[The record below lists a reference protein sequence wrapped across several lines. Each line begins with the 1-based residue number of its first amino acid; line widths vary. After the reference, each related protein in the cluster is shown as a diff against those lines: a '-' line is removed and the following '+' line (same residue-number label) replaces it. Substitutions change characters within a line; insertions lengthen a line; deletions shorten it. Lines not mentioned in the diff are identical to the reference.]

1 MARLSFWFRIITAS
15 LVAVSMSVILTG
27 CSAVRLGYNN
37 LPDIASWWLDSYID
51 FSDTQGPQAKAALQK
66 LQTWHRKEELPAI
79 AELLVQAQTLAPQNI
94 TPEQAC
100 KIWEGAQ
107 VRIESFIQESS
118 RLAAPVVSQLS
129 AKQFKHLEKE
139 WATRNEDWK
148 KQWVQGTPDARIKKR
163 VDLAAERFNSFY
175 GDLNLEQ
182 RQVLKQQFLQ
192 STWSPEES
200 YQRRLKRQQ
209 QQLMALQAMSS
220 EITKPAMP
228 LPQVEKALQSLILQS
243 VRPKD
248 AGDLSKQLQ
257 LEQQACQNLA
267 QLHNTMSPAQRLKA
281 QRKLKDY
288 ETDVRELMKI

>member
-1 MARLSFWFRIITAS
+1 MAKLSFWFRIITAS

-107 VRIESFIQESS
+107 VRVESFIQESS

-129 AKQFKHLEKE
+129 AKQLKHLEKE

-148 KQWVQGTPDARIKKR
+148 KQWVQGTPDSRIKKR

-192 STWSPEES
+192 STWSPEAS

-209 QQLMALQAMSS
+209 EQLIALQAMSS

-228 LPQVEKALQSLILQS
+228 LAQVEKSLQYLILQS

-267 QLHNTMSPAQRLKA
+267 QLHNTMTPAQRLKA

-288 ETDVRELMKI
+288 ETDVRELMKL

>member
-1 MARLSFWFRIITAS
+1 MS
-15 LVAVSMSVILTG
+15 LILTG
-27 CSAVRLGYNN
+27 CSAVRLGYNK
-37 LPDIASWWLDSYID
+37 LPEIASWWLDSYID
-51 FSDTQGPQAKAALQK
+51 FSDTQGPQAKVALQK
-66 LQTWHRKEELPAI
+66 LQAWHRKEELPAI

-129 AKQFKHLEKE
+129 AKQLKHLEKE
-139 WATRNEDWK
+139 WASRNEDWK
-148 KQWVQGTPDARIKKR
+148 KQWLQGTPDSRIKKR

-192 STWSPEES
+192 STWVPEAS
-200 YQRRLKRQQ
+200 YQRRLKRQEE
-209 QQLMALQAMSS
+209 QLIALQAMSS

-248 AGDLSKQLQ
+248 ATDLSKQLQ

>member
-1 MARLSFWFRIITAS
+1 MAKLSFWFRIITAS

-107 VRIESFIQESS
+107 VRVESFIQESS

-129 AKQFKHLEKE
+129 AKQLKHLEKE
-139 WATRNEDWK
+139 WASRNEDWK
-148 KQWVQGTPDARIKKR
+148 KQWLQGTPDSRIKKR
-163 VDLAAERFNSFY
+163 LDLAAERFNSFY

-192 STWSPEES
+192 STWTPEAS
-200 YQRRLKRQQ
+200 YQLRLKRQQ
-209 QQLMALQAMSS
+209 EQLIALQAMSS

-228 LPQVEKALQSLILQS
+228 LAQVEKALQSLILQS

-248 AGDLSKQLQ
+248 TADLSKQLQ

-267 QLHNTMSPAQRLKA
+267 QLHNTMSPAQRFKA

-288 ETDVRELMKI
+288 ETDVRELMKL

>member
-1 MARLSFWFRIITAS
+1 
-15 LVAVSMSVILTG
+15 MSVILTG

-37 LPDIASWWLDSYID
+37 LPDIASWWLDSYIN

-107 VRIESFIQESS
+107 VRVESFIQESS

-129 AKQFKHLEKE
+129 AKQLKHLEKE
-139 WATRNEDWK
+139 WASRNEDWK
-148 KQWVQGTPDARIKKR
+148 KQWVQGTPDSRIKKR

-192 STWSPEES
+192 STWSPEAS

-209 QQLMALQAMSS
+209 EQLIALQAMSS

-248 AGDLSKQLQ
+248 AAELSKQLQ

-267 QLHNTMSPAQRLKA
+267 QLHNTMTPAQRLKA

>member
-1 MARLSFWFRIITAS
+1 
-15 LVAVSMSVILTG
+15 MSVILTG

-79 AELLVQAQTLAPQNI
+79 ADLLAQAQTLAPQNI

-107 VRIESFIQESS
+107 VRVESFIQESS

-129 AKQFKHLEKE
+129 AKQLKHLEKE
-139 WATRNEDWK
+139 WASRNEDWK
-148 KQWVQGTPDARIKKR
+148 KQWVQGTPDSRIKKR

-192 STWSPEES
+192 STWSPEAS

-209 QQLMALQAMSS
+209 EQLIALQAMSS

-228 LPQVEKALQSLILQS
+228 IAQVEKALQSLILQS

-248 AGDLSKQLQ
+248 AGELSKQLQ

>member
-1 MARLSFWFRIITAS
+1 
-15 LVAVSMSVILTG
+15 MSVILTG

-107 VRIESFIQESS
+107 IRVESFIQESS

-129 AKQFKHLEKE
+129 AKQLKHLEKE
-139 WATRNEDWK
+139 WASRNEDWK
-148 KQWVQGTPDARIKKR
+148 KQWVQGTPDSRIKKR

-192 STWSPEES
+192 STWTPEAS
-200 YQRRLKRQQ
+200 YQLRLKRQQ
-209 QQLMALQAMSS
+209 EQLIALQAMSS

-228 LPQVEKALQSLILQS
+228 LAQVEKTLQALILQS

>member
-1 MARLSFWFRIITAS
+1 MAKFSFWSRIITAS
-15 LVAVSMSVILTG
+15 VVAVSMSVILTG
-27 CSAVRLGYNN
+27 CSATRLGYNK
-37 LPDIASWWLDSYID
+37 LPEIASWWLDSYID
-51 FSDTQGPQAKAALQK
+51 FTDSQGPQAKVALQK

-100 KIWEGAQ
+100 KVWESAQ
-107 VRIESFIQESS
+107 VRIESLIQESS

-129 AKQFKHLEKE
+129 AKQLKHLEKE
-139 WATRNEDWK
+139 WASRNEDWK
-148 KQWVQGTPDARIKKR
+148 KNWLQGTPDTRIKKR

-175 GDLNLEQ
+175 GDLNAEQ
-182 RQVLKQQFLQ
+182 RQLLKQQFLQ
-192 STWSPEES
+192 SAWTPEWG
-200 YQRRLKRQQ
+200 YQQRVKRQQ
-209 QQLMALQAMSS
+209 EQLTALQAMSS

-228 LPQVEKALQSLILQS
+228 LAQVEKALEALMLHS
-243 VRPKD
+243 VRPRD
-248 AGDLSKQLQ
+248 TSDLSKQLL

>member
-1 MARLSFWFRIITAS
+1 
-15 LVAVSMSVILTG
+15 MSVILTG

-209 QQLMALQAMSS
+209 EQLIALQAMSS

>member
-1 MARLSFWFRIITAS
+1 
-15 LVAVSMSVILTG
+15 MSVILTG

-79 AELLVQAQTLAPQNI
+79 ADLLVQAQTLAPQNI

-107 VRIESFIQESS
+107 VRVESFIQESS

-129 AKQFKHLEKE
+129 AKQLKHLEKE
-139 WATRNEDWK
+139 WASRNEDWK
-148 KQWVQGTPDARIKKR
+148 KQWVQGTPDSRIKKR

-192 STWSPEES
+192 STWSPEAS

-209 QQLMALQAMSS
+209 EQLMALQAMSS

-228 LPQVEKALQSLILQS
+228 LAQVEKSLQSLILQS

-248 AGDLSKQLQ
+248 TGDLSKQLQ

>member
-1 MARLSFWFRIITAS
+1 
-15 LVAVSMSVILTG
+15 MSVILTG

-51 FSDTQGPQAKAALQK
+51 FTDTQGPQAKVALQK

-100 KIWEGAQ
+100 KIWEAAQ
-107 VRIESFIQESS
+107 VRIESFVQESS

-129 AKQFKHLEKE
+129 AKQLKHLEKE

-148 KQWVQGTPDARIKKR
+148 KQWVQGTPDSRIKKR

-192 STWSPEES
+192 STWSPEAS

-209 QQLMALQAMSS
+209 EQLMALQAMSS

-267 QLHNTMSPAQRLKA
+267 QLHNTMTPAQRLKA

>member
-1 MARLSFWFRIITAS
+1 
-15 LVAVSMSVILTG
+15 MSVILTG

-51 FSDTQGPQAKAALQK
+51 FTDTQGPQAKVALQK

-100 KIWEGAQ
+100 KIWEAAQ
-107 VRIESFIQESS
+107 VRIESFVQESS
-118 RLAAPVVSQLS
+118 RLAAPLVSQLS
-129 AKQFKHLEKE
+129 AKQLKHLEKE

-148 KQWVQGTPDARIKKR
+148 KQWVQGSPDSRIKKR

-192 STWSPEES
+192 STWSPEAS

-209 QQLMALQAMSS
+209 EQLIALQAMSS

-267 QLHNTMSPAQRLKA
+267 QLHNTMTPAQRLKA

>member
-1 MARLSFWFRIITAS
+1 
-15 LVAVSMSVILTG
+15 MSVILTG

-107 VRIESFIQESS
+107 VRVESFIQESS

-129 AKQFKHLEKE
+129 AKQLKHLEKE
-139 WATRNEDWK
+139 WASRNEDWK
-148 KQWVQGTPDARIKKR
+148 KQWVQGTPDSRIKKR
-163 VDLAAERFNSFY
+163 LDLAAERFNSFY

>member
-1 MARLSFWFRIITAS
+1 
-15 LVAVSMSVILTG
+15 MSVILTG
-27 CSAVRLGYNN
+27 CSAIRLGYNK
-37 LPDIASWWLDSYID
+37 LPEIASWWLDSYID
-51 FSDTQGPQAKAALQK
+51 FTDSQGPQAKVALQK

-100 KIWEGAQ
+100 KVWEGAQ

-129 AKQFKHLEKE
+129 AKQLKHLEKE
-139 WATRNEDWK
+139 WASRNEDWR
-148 KQWVQGTPDARIKKR
+148 KQWLQGSPDSRIKKR

-192 STWSPEES
+192 STWAPEAS
-200 YQRRLKRQQ
+200 YQLRLKRQQ
-209 QQLMALQAMSS
+209 EQLIALQAMSS

-228 LPQVEKALQSLILQS
+228 LAQVEKTLQSLILQS

-248 AGDLSKQLQ
+248 AADLSKQLQ

>member
-1 MARLSFWFRIITAS
+1 
-15 LVAVSMSVILTG
+15 MSVILTG

-51 FSDTQGPQAKAALQK
+51 FTDTQGPQAKVALQK

-100 KIWEGAQ
+100 KIWEAAQ
-107 VRIESFIQESS
+107 VRIESFVQESS

-129 AKQFKHLEKE
+129 AKQLKHLEKE

-148 KQWVQGTPDARIKKR
+148 KQWVQGTPDSRIKKR

-192 STWSPEES
+192 STWSPEAS

-209 QQLMALQAMSS
+209 EQLIALQAMSS

-267 QLHNTMSPAQRLKA
+267 QLHNTMTPAQRLKA

>member
-1 MARLSFWFRIITAS
+1 
-15 LVAVSMSVILTG
+15 MSVILTG

-79 AELLVQAQTLAPQNI
+79 ADLLVQAQTLAPQNI

-107 VRIESFIQESS
+107 VRVESFIQESS

-139 WATRNEDWK
+139 WASRNEDWK
-148 KQWVQGTPDARIKKR
+148 KQWVQGTPDSRIKKR

-192 STWSPEES
+192 STWSPEAS

-209 QQLMALQAMSS
+209 EQLMALQAMSS
-220 EITKPAMP
+220 EISKPAMP

>member
-1 MARLSFWFRIITAS
+1 
-15 LVAVSMSVILTG
+15 MSVILTG

-51 FSDTQGPQAKAALQK
+51 FTDTQGPQAKVALQK

-100 KIWEGAQ
+100 KIWEAAQ
-107 VRIESFIQESS
+107 VRIESFVQESS

-129 AKQFKHLEKE
+129 AKQLKHLEKE

-148 KQWVQGTPDARIKKR
+148 KQWVQGTPDSRIKKR
-163 VDLAAERFNSFY
+163 LDLAAERFNSFY

-192 STWSPEES
+192 STWSPEAS

-209 QQLMALQAMSS
+209 EQLIALQAMSS

-267 QLHNTMSPAQRLKA
+267 QLHNTMTPAQRLKA

>member
-1 MARLSFWFRIITAS
+1 
-15 LVAVSMSVILTG
+15 MSVILTG

-37 LPDIASWWLDSYID
+37 LPDIASWWLDSDID

-100 KIWEGAQ
+100 KIWESAQ

-129 AKQFKHLEKE
+129 AKQLKHLEKE
-139 WATRNEDWK
+139 WASRNEDWK
-148 KQWVQGTPDARIKKR
+148 KQWLQGTPDSRIKKR
-163 VDLAAERFNSFY
+163 VDLAGERFNSFY

-192 STWSPEES
+192 STWAPEAS
-200 YQRRLKRQQ
+200 YQLRLKRQQ
-209 QQLMALQAMSS
+209 EQLIALQAMSS

-228 LPQVEKALQSLILQS
+228 LAQVEKTLQSLILQS

-248 AGDLSKQLQ
+248 AADLSKQLQ

>member
-1 MARLSFWFRIITAS
+1 MAKLSFWFRIITAS

-51 FSDTQGPQAKAALQK
+51 FTDTQGPQAKVALQK

-100 KIWEGAQ
+100 KIWEAAQ
-107 VRIESFIQESS
+107 VRIESFVQESS

-129 AKQFKHLEKE
+129 AKQLKHLEKE

-148 KQWVQGTPDARIKKR
+148 KQWVQGTPDSRIKKR

-192 STWSPEES
+192 STWSPEAS

-209 QQLMALQAMSS
+209 EQLIALQAMSS

-228 LPQVEKALQSLILQS
+228 LAQVEKSLQYLILQS

-267 QLHNTMSPAQRLKA
+267 QLHNTMTPAQRLKA

>member
-1 MARLSFWFRIITAS
+1 MAKFSFWSRIITAS
-15 LVAVSMSVILTG
+15 VVAVSMSVILTG
-27 CSAVRLGYNN
+27 CSATRLGYNK
-37 LPDIASWWLDSYID
+37 LPEIASWWLDSYID
-51 FSDTQGPQAKAALQK
+51 FTDSQGPQAKVALQK

-100 KIWEGAQ
+100 KVWESAQ
-107 VRIESFIQESS
+107 VRIESLIQESS

-129 AKQFKHLEKE
+129 AKQLKHLEKE
-139 WATRNEDWK
+139 WASRNEDWK
-148 KQWVQGTPDARIKKR
+148 KNWLQGTPDTRVKKR

-175 GDLNLEQ
+175 GDLNAEQ
-182 RQVLKQQFLQ
+182 RQLLKQQFLQ
-192 STWSPEES
+192 SAWTPEAS
-200 YQRRLKRQQ
+200 YQLRLKRQQ
-209 QQLMALQAMSS
+209 EQLIALQSMSS

-228 LPQVEKALQSLILQS
+228 LAQLEKTLQALILQS

>member
-1 MARLSFWFRIITAS
+1 
-15 LVAVSMSVILTG
+15 MSVILTG

-107 VRIESFIQESS
+107 VRIESLIQESS

-129 AKQFKHLEKE
+129 AKQLKHLEKE

-148 KQWVQGTPDARIKKR
+148 KQWVQGTPDSRIKKR

-192 STWSPEES
+192 STWSPEAS

-209 QQLMALQAMSS
+209 EQLIALQAMSS

-228 LPQVEKALQSLILQS
+228 LAQVEKSLQSLILQS

>member
-1 MARLSFWFRIITAS
+1 MAKLSFWFRIITAS

-51 FSDTQGPQAKAALQK
+51 FTDTQGPQAKVALQK

-100 KIWEGAQ
+100 KIWEAAQ
-107 VRIESFIQESS
+107 VRIESFVQESS
-118 RLAAPVVSQLS
+118 RLAAPLVSQLS
-129 AKQFKHLEKE
+129 AKQLKHLEKE

-148 KQWVQGTPDARIKKR
+148 KQWVQGTPDSRIKKR

-192 STWSPEES
+192 STWSPEAS

-209 QQLMALQAMSS
+209 EQLIALQAMSS

>member
-1 MARLSFWFRIITAS
+1 
-15 LVAVSMSVILTG
+15 MSVILTG

-107 VRIESFIQESS
+107 VRVESFIQESS

-139 WATRNEDWK
+139 WASRNEDWK
-148 KQWVQGTPDARIKKR
+148 KQWVQGTPDSRIKKR

-192 STWSPEES
+192 STWSPEAS

-209 QQLMALQAMSS
+209 EQLMALQAMSS

>member
-1 MARLSFWFRIITAS
+1 
-15 LVAVSMSVILTG
+15 MSVILTG

-79 AELLVQAQTLAPQNI
+79 AELLVQAQTLASQNI
-94 TPEQAC
+94 TSEQAC

-129 AKQFKHLEKE
+129 AKQLKHLEKE
-139 WATRNEDWK
+139 WASRNEDWK
-148 KQWVQGTPDARIKKR
+148 KQWVQGTPDSRIKKR

-192 STWSPEES
+192 STWSPEAS

-209 QQLMALQAMSS
+209 EQLIALQAMSS

-248 AGDLSKQLQ
+248 AGELSKQLQ

>member
-1 MARLSFWFRIITAS
+1 
-15 LVAVSMSVILTG
+15 MSVILTG

-51 FSDTQGPQAKAALQK
+51 FSDTQGPQTKAALQK

-107 VRIESFIQESS
+107 VRIESLIQESS

-129 AKQFKHLEKE
+129 AKQLKHLEKE

-148 KQWVQGTPDARIKKR
+148 KQWVQGTPDSRIKKR

-192 STWSPEES
+192 STWSPEAS

-209 QQLMALQAMSS
+209 EQLIALQAMSS

-228 LPQVEKALQSLILQS
+228 LAQVEKSLQSLILQS

-248 AGDLSKQLQ
+248 TGDLSKQLQ

-288 ETDVRELMKI
+288 ETDIRELMKI

>member
-1 MARLSFWFRIITAS
+1 
-15 LVAVSMSVILTG
+15 MSVILTG

-51 FSDTQGPQAKAALQK
+51 FTDTQGPQAKAALQK

-107 VRIESFIQESS
+107 VRVESFIQESS

-129 AKQFKHLEKE
+129 AKQLKHLEKE
-139 WATRNEDWK
+139 WASRNEDWK
-148 KQWVQGTPDARIKKR
+148 KQWVQGTPDSRIKKR

-192 STWSPEES
+192 STWSPEAS

-209 QQLMALQAMSS
+209 EQLIALQAMSS

-248 AGDLSKQLQ
+248 AAELSKQLQ

>member
-1 MARLSFWFRIITAS
+1 
-15 LVAVSMSVILTG
+15 MSVILTG

-107 VRIESFIQESS
+107 VRVESFIQESS

-129 AKQFKHLEKE
+129 AKQLKHLEKE
-139 WATRNEDWK
+139 WASRNEDWK
-148 KQWVQGTPDARIKKR
+148 KQWVQGTPDSRIKKR
-163 VDLAAERFNSFY
+163 LDLAAERFNSFY

-192 STWSPEES
+192 STWSPEAS

-209 QQLMALQAMSS
+209 EQLIALQAMSS

-248 AGDLSKQLQ
+248 AAELSKQLQ

>member
-1 MARLSFWFRIITAS
+1 
-15 LVAVSMSVILTG
+15 MSIILTG
-27 CSAVRLGYNN
+27 CSAIRLGYNK
-37 LPDIASWWLDSYID
+37 LPEIASWWLDSYID
-51 FSDTQGPQAKAALQK
+51 FTDSQGPQAKVALQK
-66 LQTWHRKEELPAI
+66 LQAWHRKEELPAI

-100 KIWEGAQ
+100 KVWESAQ
-107 VRIESFIQESS
+107 VRIESLIQESS

-129 AKQFKHLEKE
+129 AKQLKHLEKE
-139 WATRNEDWK
+139 WASRNEDWK
-148 KQWVQGTPDARIKKR
+148 KNWLQGTPDTRIKKR

-192 STWSPEES
+192 STWTPEAS
-200 YQRRLKRQQ
+200 YQLRLKRQQ
-209 QQLMALQAMSS
+209 EQLIALQAMSS

-228 LPQVEKALQSLILQS
+228 LAQVEKTLQALILQS

>member
-1 MARLSFWFRIITAS
+1 
-15 LVAVSMSVILTG
+15 MSVILTG

-107 VRIESFIQESS
+107 VRVESFIQESS

-129 AKQFKHLEKE
+129 AKQLKHLEKE
-139 WATRNEDWK
+139 WASRNEDWK
-148 KQWVQGTPDARIKKR
+148 KQWVQGTPDSRIKKR

-192 STWSPEES
+192 STWSPEAS

-209 QQLMALQAMSS
+209 EQLMALQAMSS

-248 AGDLSKQLQ
+248 TGDLSKQLQ

-288 ETDVRELMKI
+288 ETDIRELMKI

>member
-1 MARLSFWFRIITAS
+1 MS
-15 LVAVSMSVILTG
+15 LILTG
-27 CSAVRLGYNN
+27 CSAVRLGYNK
-37 LPDIASWWLDSYID
+37 LPEIASWWLDSYID
-51 FSDTQGPQAKAALQK
+51 FSDTQGPQAKLALQK
-66 LQTWHRKEELPAI
+66 LQAWHRKEELPAI

-94 TPEQAC
+94 TPQQAC

-129 AKQFKHLEKE
+129 AKQLKHLEKE
-139 WATRNEDWK
+139 WASRNEDWK
-148 KQWVQGTPDARIKKR
+148 KQWLQGTPDSRIKKR
-163 VDLAAERFNSFY
+163 LDLAAERFNSFY

-192 STWSPEES
+192 STWVPEAS
-200 YQRRLKRQQ
+200 YQRRLKRQEE
-209 QQLMALQAMSS
+209 QLIALQAMSS

-248 AGDLSKQLQ
+248 ATDLSKQLQ

>member
-1 MARLSFWFRIITAS
+1 
-15 LVAVSMSVILTG
+15 MSVILTG
-27 CSAVRLGYNN
+27 CSAVKLGYNK
-37 LPDIASWWLDSYID
+37 LPEIASWWLDSYID

-107 VRIESFIQESS
+107 VRIESLIQESS

-139 WATRNEDWK
+139 WASRNEDWK
-148 KQWVQGTPDARIKKR
+148 KQWLQGTPDSRIKKR

-192 STWSPEES
+192 STWTPEAS
-200 YQRRLKRQQ
+200 YQLRLKRQQ
-209 QQLMALQAMSS
+209 EQLTALQAMSS

-228 LPQVEKALQSLILQS
+228 IAQVEKSLQSLILQS

>member
-1 MARLSFWFRIITAS
+1 
-15 LVAVSMSVILTG
+15 MSVILTG
-27 CSAVRLGYNN
+27 CSATRLGYNK
-37 LPDIASWWLDSYID
+37 LPEIASWWLDSYID
-51 FSDTQGPQAKAALQK
+51 FTDSQGPQAKVALQK

-100 KIWEGAQ
+100 KVWESAQ
-107 VRIESFIQESS
+107 VRIESLIQESS

-129 AKQFKHLEKE
+129 AKQLKHLEKE
-139 WATRNEDWK
+139 WASRNEDWK
-148 KQWVQGTPDARIKKR
+148 KNWLQGTPDTRIKKR

-175 GDLNLEQ
+175 GDLTLEQ

-192 STWSPEES
+192 STWNPETS
-200 YQRRLKRQQ
+200 YQLRLKRQQ
-209 QQLMALQAMSS
+209 EQLIALQAMSA

-228 LPQVEKALQSLILQS
+228 LPQVEKALQVLILQS

-248 AGDLSKQLQ
+248 AADLSRQLQ

>member
-1 MARLSFWFRIITAS
+1 
-15 LVAVSMSVILTG
+15 MSVILTG

-79 AELLVQAQTLAPQNI
+79 ADLLAQAQTLAPQNI

-107 VRIESFIQESS
+107 VRVESFIQESS

-139 WATRNEDWK
+139 WASRNEDWK
-148 KQWVQGTPDARIKKR
+148 KQWIQGTPDSRIKKR

-192 STWSPEES
+192 STWTPEAS
-200 YQRRLKRQQ
+200 YQLRLKRQQ
-209 QQLMALQAMSS
+209 EQLIALQAMSS

-228 LPQVEKALQSLILQS
+228 IAQVEKALQSLILQS

-248 AGDLSKQLQ
+248 AGELSKQLQ

-288 ETDVRELMKI
+288 EIDVRELMKI